1 MEHFSFFAPATLL
14 KSGHAGSK
22 RKIRVGGLI
31 SSEAKDADGEIVE
44 SGGIDFSYFTSG
56 FGKVKFEHDSPLLKE
71 PDNIIGFPD
80 NLIRKGKDTFFEGT
94 LVDFEGVPDD
104 QLTPQQKS
112 AKSAYGLL
120 KSMEDHN
127 ADSPSIPQKAG
138 WSIEGDV
145 LERDKA
151 TGRVKKSRVTN
162 VVLTTKPIN
171 PTTYAT
177 LLKSLNTGYEVN
189 PANMSGIAVARKE
202 SIEEGNLK
210 HNKKNTKGV
219 KCMFKNKQEA
229 YDHYLAKGMSAEKAT
244 DMANIWET
252 ESKAETALTGATESL
267 QKSIKEI
274 EAIEKIELEASN
286 PEKLRKSLKTIQEDE
301 EADLGAYLSEKQQ
314 TDFQNAQNIEQLA
327 KKVDGLAKSL
337 SSLVAGIDGL
347 LQFNAYSRTIMQK
360 SLSANTEISA
370 VAAKGIAKLVGVQ
383 AGKSVMTTDL
393 IQDTNYIDNNKPQTP
408 VLDRP
413 ATMSLLKSLQTDGKV
428 TADDVMNYELTGR
441 LSPAHEALVKSK
453 ATSVIG

>member
-1 MEHFSFFAPATLL
+1 LEHFSFFAPATLI
-14 KSGHAGSK
+14 KSGHNGK

-44 SGGIDFSYFTSG
+44 SGGIDFNYFTSG
-56 FGKVKFEHDSPLLKE
+56 FGKIKFEHDSPLLKE

-80 NLIRKGKDTFFEGT
+80 KLIRKGKDTFFEGT
-94 LVDFEGVPDD
+94 LVDFEGVPDGS
-104 QLTPQQKS
+104 LTPQQKA

-151 TGRVKKSRVTN
+151 TRRVKKSIVTN
-162 VVLTTKPIN
+162 VVLTTKPVN
-171 PTTYAT
+171 TTTYAT
-177 LLKSLNTGYEVN
+177 LIKSLNTGYEVN

-210 HNKKNTKGV
+210 HNKNTKGV
-219 KCMFKNKQEA
+219 KCMFKNRQEA
-229 YDHYLAKGMSAEKAT
+229 YDHYLAKGMSEEKAT
-244 DMANIWET
+244 EMANVWET
-252 ESKAETALTGATESL
+252 ESKAETALTGARESL

-286 PEKLRKSLKTIQEDE
+286 PEKLRKSLKTLQEDE
-301 EADLGAYLSEKQQ
+301 EADLGAYLGEKQQ

-347 LQFNAYSRTIMQK
+347 LQYNAYSRTAMQK
-360 SLSANTEISA
+360 SISANTEISA
-370 VAAKGIAKLVGVQ
+370 VTAKGVAKLVGVQ
-383 AGKSVMTTDL
+383 AGKTGLVTDG
-393 IQDTNYIDNNKPQTP
+393 IQNMNYTDNNKPQPP
-408 VLDRP
+408 VLNRQE
-413 ATMSLLKSLQTDGKV
+413 TLTLLKSLQANNEI

-441 LSPAHEALVKSK
+441 LTPTHEALVKSK
-453 ATSVIG
+453 ATGVIG